1 MSIKGHWNNSLIAW
15 NIPTMGVH
23 FEVALRRLVG
33 PDRSGMNDRV
43 VGSRFATDDMM
54 MLFGVVWGC
63 WIKRPRM
70 ASLCADLALL
80 MTFMTSLNL

>member
-33 PDRSGMNDRV
+33 PDRSGMNDCV
-43 VGSRFATDDMM
+43 VGSRFATDD
-54 MLFGVVWGC
+54 
-63 WIKRPRM
+63 I
-70 ASLCADLALL
+70 
-80 MTFMTSLNL
+80 